1 MQPFVF
7 PLLCFILAVYLAFEA
22 VRGDTFLFVPAVF
35 FVFMALWYAAK
46 DMFHI
51 DLSSPTATWIFRAVG
66 IVTLVLCIFRFFTYK
81 KKDDTEKKDDTTDD
95 MK

>member
-1 MQPFVF
+1 MQPLVF
-7 PLLCFILAVYLAFEA
+7 PILCFILALYLAFEA

-46 DMFHI
+46 DVFHT
-51 DLSSPTATWIFRAVG
+51 DLSSPIATWIFRAVG

-81 KKDDTEKKDDTTDD
+81 KKDDTEKDDTKDDT
-95 MK
+95 K